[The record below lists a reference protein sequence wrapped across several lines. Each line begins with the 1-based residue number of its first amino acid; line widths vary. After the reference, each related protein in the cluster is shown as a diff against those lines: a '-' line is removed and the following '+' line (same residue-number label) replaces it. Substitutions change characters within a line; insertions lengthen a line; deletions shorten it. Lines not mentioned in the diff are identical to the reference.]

1 MFLFLATEALAEGE
15 KGLMLVSLSF
25 SAVEES
31 HSRKVEVGNES
42 GLGQEWMMWLGR
54 GGDLRGLD

>member
-42 GLGQEWMMWLGR
+42 CLGQE
-54 GGDLRGLD
+54 